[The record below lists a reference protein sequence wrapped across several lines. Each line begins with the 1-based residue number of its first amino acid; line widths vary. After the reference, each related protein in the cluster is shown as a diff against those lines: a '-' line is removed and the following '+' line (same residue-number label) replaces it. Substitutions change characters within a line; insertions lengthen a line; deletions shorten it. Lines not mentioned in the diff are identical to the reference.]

1 MKVAI
6 YISIVIMCF
15 SLLFSLP
22 SSATAGTGN
31 NRRGQLSVSEIQVQ
45 IVGDSIEL
53 CFNCKPALF
62 APKGKE
68 RIIVT
73 PVISNGINR
82 AAFPPF
88 IIVTKKGKISFIRS
102 SDYQRDMKMDS
113 SRQMF
118 VYKKAVK
125 YETWMRGS
133 TLSFESCI
141 KSCSKRAKLTTAIVC
156 RKILQNPEVK
166 SKFPH

>member
-1 MKVAI
+1 MKVATH
-6 YISIVIMCF
+6 ISIVIVCF
-15 SLLFSLP
+15 SLLLSLP

-31 NRRGQLSVSEIQVQ
+31 KRGQLSVSEIQVQ

-53 CFNCKPALF
+53 GFNCEPARF

-73 PVISNGINR
+73 PVISDGINR
-82 AAFPPF
+82 ATLPPF
-88 IIVTKKGKISFIRS
+88 MIVTKKGKISFIRS
-102 SDYQRDMKMDS
+102 SDYRRGMKMDS
-113 SRQMF
+113 SRQIL